1 MPRYL
6 GRHPIG
12 YSMRSGFKTRHAD
25 LVEDGEIRGLRVKK
39 GEEDQEHPQKF
50 LKPVGA
56 DKINLYRPQPENY
69 KAGVTILVGWNGGSN
84 LFDSKMGIDAITVS
98 SGPCLLVYGADVPDV
113 FGYDEGGYGDEG
125 YGGFDVD
132 ETAEIVEVG

>member
-12 YSMRSGFKTRHAD
+12 YSQRSQFKVRHAD

-69 KAGVTILVGWNGGSN
+69 KYPCTVLVGW
-84 LFDSKMGIDAITVS
+84 DSADILGRKAGIDTLTIS
-98 SGPCLLVYGADVPDV
+98 SGAVQLVIGSTV
-113 FGYDEGGYGDEG
+113 
-125 YGGFDVD
+125 
-132 ETAEIVEVG
+132 VEVG